1 MLQWMG
7 GSRRKVATSRKS
19 TQQRQKQYF
28 EQRRRQ
34 QQHQGQTTGLETY
47 ADGINISGQ
56 HHKEHRSLDILSFL
70 NLSTT
75 AQEHKSACPNRRED
89 VEVNASRM
97 KYDITKDPPTMP
109 PKMVAPLNSVEFNQ
123 ARAESGFR
131 EEIASPKMVMP
142 NHNKSF
148 NEINSQPDDCR
159 TDTDQQFSVVD
170 FFGDDGLNDY
180 VEGSPVHEAHV
191 AFSVEGLGKVG
202 METPVHS
209 PKQPARTF
217 TYDCSSP
224 LNAAR
229 QPKSFKNHKNLDD
242 FETEMDAMMQDINMP
257 RCSSGLEFS
266 TNSMDSFG
274 YSKQKLSRH
283 DGHSGKLDSYYGSRR
298 IFDHAEN
305 CGKDKWDG
313 RRCFQDESSF
323 NEWEHDLSWKRPSEM
338 NCDSVD
344 NFMHRTYK
352 TPDFTFEGPFSPLR
366 SATDI
371 TDKFDILGAPSYS
384 KHQRSEYDHDFM
396 ISNGARHHTVGR
408 SFDFGGVTNQPD
420 WSCFVTDERDNL
432 SLLSEESCSSSAV
445 RVNAIDNSLSKS
457 TRNRSKRRHD
467 NAYAGPEY
475 HANVTSTGKTHDKSR
490 HDVHPEN
497 IAHGSGKC
505 TKMSNSSKLKPS
517 HYSNS
522 PFDEKFNPNSN
533 WFTEERYM
541 SVNINSVCSSFH
553 QNSDT
558 NCPSAGS
565 KLLFGD
571 PFSASP
577 VPELHLDPRSPS
589 KHSEPVASSPSG
601 SFITEKFEFHDS
613 PKTSKIGVGSTK
625 TELFPYSPGN
635 TPSPDLSAQE
645 SVSKVEGRK
654 AESQP
659 SEEFKLEE
667 ESCIMNNG
675 LFTENNDEMG
685 ALTSK
690 SKNSEFKEAKDAAPG
705 LKASV
710 KSTYFPDHAEKASS
724 SLKTLGKFDSKIDG
738 KEYVV
743 QTFKDPHGYEIPL
756 PCQHRTK
763 EMEDAEPQERKKE
776 TKQQGDFVDSS
787 CRVMMLQSYVQFL
800 CVQKVLKEAAAQT
813 GIKKK

>member
-75 AQEHKSACPNRRED
+75 AQEHKSACPN
-89 VEVNASRM
+89 
-97 KYDITKDPPTMP
+97 
-109 PKMVAPLNSVEFNQ
+109 
-123 ARAESGFR
+123 
-131 EEIASPKMVMP
+131 
-142 NHNKSF
+142 
-148 NEINSQPDDCR
+148 
-159 TDTDQQFSVVD
+159 QFSVVD

-180 VEGSPVHEAHV
+180 VEGSPVQEAHV

-305 CGKDKWDG
+305 CSKDKWD
-313 RRCFQDESSF
+313 
-323 NEWEHDLSWKRPSEM
+323 
-338 NCDSVD
+338 
-344 NFMHRTYK
+344 
-352 TPDFTFEGPFSPLR
+352 
-366 SATDI
+366 
-371 TDKFDILGAPSYS
+371 GAPSYS

-408 SFDFGGVTNQPD
+408 SFDFGGATNQPD

-467 NAYAGPEY
+467 NAYAGPDY

-522 PFDEKFNPNSN
+522 PFDEKLNPNSN

-553 QNSDT
+553 QKSDT

-625 TELFPYSPGN
+625 TELFRYSPGN

-654 AESQP
+654 AESQR

-667 ESCIMNNG
+667 ESCIMDNG

-724 SLKTLGKFDSKIDG
+724 SLKTLGKFESKIDG

-743 QTFKDPHGYEIPL
+743 QTFKDHHGYEIPL

>member
-34 QQHQGQTTGLETY
+34 QQHQGQTTGLESY
-47 ADGINISGQ
+47 ADGMNISGQ

-97 KYDITKDPPTMP
+97 KYDITKDPPTIP

-131 EEIASPKMVMP
+131 EEIASPKKVMP

-148 NEINSQPDDCR
+148 KEINSQPDNCR
-159 TDTDQQFSVVD
+159 TGTDQQFSVVD

-180 VEGSPVHEAHV
+180 IEGSPVHEAHV

-217 TYDCSSP
+217 TYDCSSS

-257 RCSSGLEFS
+257 LCSSDLEFS

-305 CGKDKWDG
+305 CSKDKWD
-313 RRCFQDESSF
+313 E
-323 NEWEHDLSWKRPSEM
+323 
-338 NCDSVD
+338 
-344 NFMHRTYK
+344 
-352 TPDFTFEGPFSPLR
+352 
-366 SATDI
+366 
-371 TDKFDILGAPSYS
+371 APSYS

-467 NAYAGPEY
+467 IAYAGPEY

-490 HDVHPEN
+490 HVVHPEN
-497 IAHGSGKC
+497 IAHRSGKC

-522 PFDEKFNPNSN
+522 PFDEKLTPNSN
-533 WFTEERYM
+533 WFAEERYM

-589 KHSEPVASSPSG
+589 KNSEPVASSPSG

-613 PKTSKIGVGSTK
+613 PTTCKIGVGSTK

-667 ESCIMNNG
+667 ENCIMNNS

-690 SKNSEFKEAKDAAPG
+690 SKNSEFKQAKDAAPE

-724 SLKTLGKFDSKIDG
+724 SLKTPGKFESKIDG
-738 KEYVV
+738 NE
-743 QTFKDPHGYEIPL
+743 DHHGYEIPL
-756 PCQHRTK
+756 PCQHRNK
-763 EMEDAEPQERKKE
+763 EMEDAGPQERKKE
-776 TKQQGDFVDSS
+776 TKQQGDFVESS

>member
-7 GSRRKVATSRKS
+7 GSRRKVATRLFHTWYLLVALGKLQSRKS

-131 EEIASPKMVMP
+131 EEIASPKKVMP

-148 NEINSQPDDCR
+148 NEINSQPDNCR

-266 TNSMDSFG
+266 TNSTDSFG

-323 NEWEHDLSWKRPSEM
+323 NEWEHDLSWKRP
-338 NCDSVD
+338 
-344 NFMHRTYK
+344 R
-352 TPDFTFEGPFSPLR
+352 
-366 SATDI
+366 
-371 TDKFDILGAPSYS
+371 APSYS

-541 SVNINSVCSSFH
+541 S
-553 QNSDT
+553 
-558 NCPSAGS
+558 
-565 KLLFGD
+565 
-571 PFSASP
+571 
-577 VPELHLDPRSPS
+577 
-589 KHSEPVASSPSG
+589 
-601 SFITEKFEFHDS
+601 
-613 PKTSKIGVGSTK
+613 IGVGSTK

-690 SKNSEFKEAKDAAPG
+690 SKNSEFKEAKEAAPG

-738 KEYVV
+738 KEYR
-743 QTFKDPHGYEIPL
+743 FSLFPEITMVMKFLFHVNIGPKKWKML
-756 PCQHRTK
+756 SLRK
-763 EMEDAEPQERKKE
+763 ERKKLNN
-776 TKQQGDFVDSS
+776 K
-787 CRVMMLQSYVQFL
+787 
-800 CVQKVLKEAAAQT
+800 KVLKEAAAQT

>member
-34 QQHQGQTTGLETY
+34 QQHQGQTTGLESY

-75 AQEHKSACPNRRED
+75 AQEHKSACPSRKED

-97 KYDITKDPPTMP
+97 KYDITKDPPTIP

-123 ARAESGFR
+123 AMIYDDTGAESGFR
-131 EEIASPKMVMP
+131 EEIASPKKVIP

-148 NEINSQPDDCR
+148 NEINSQPDNCR
-159 TDTDQQFSVVD
+159 TGADQQFSVVD

-180 VEGSPVHEAHV
+180 VEGSPVQEAHV

-257 RCSSGLEFS
+257 LCSSGLEFS
-266 TNSMDSFG
+266 INSMDSFG
-274 YSKQKLSRH
+274 YSKQKLLRQ

-305 CGKDKWDG
+305 CSKDKWDG
-313 RRCFQDESSF
+313 RRCFQDETSF

-344 NFMHRTYK
+344 NLMHGTYK
-352 TPDFTFEGPFSPLR
+352 MPDFTFEGPFSPLR
-366 SATDI
+366 H
-371 TDKFDILGAPSYS
+371 P
-384 KHQRSEYDHDFM
+384 
-396 ISNGARHHTVGR
+396 TVGR

-490 HDVHPEN
+490 HVVHPEN

-522 PFDEKFNPNSN
+522 PFDGKLTPNSN
-533 WFTEERYM
+533 WFAEERYM
-541 SVNINSVCSSFH
+541 SVNINSVSSSFH

-589 KHSEPVASSPSG
+589 EHSEPVASSPSG
-601 SFITEKFEFHDS
+601 SFVTEKFEFHDS
-613 PKTSKIGVGSTK
+613 PTTSKIGVGSTK

-667 ESCIMNNG
+667 ENCIMNNG

-690 SKNSEFKEAKDAAPG
+690 SKNSEFKEAKDGAPG

-710 KSTYFPDHAEKASS
+710 KSTYFPDHAEKVSS
-724 SLKTLGKFDSKIDG
+724 SLKTPGKFESKIDG
-738 KEYVV
+738 KE
-743 QTFKDPHGYEIPL
+743 FSLFPEITMVMKFL
-756 PCQHRTK
+756 FHVNIGTK
-763 EMEDAEPQERKKE
+763 TNVLHSLINAEMEHAEPQERKKE
-776 TKQQGDFVDSS
+776 TKQQGDVVDSS

-800 CVQKVLKEAAAQT
+800 CVQKVLKAAAQT

>member
-34 QQHQGQTTGLETY
+34 QQHQGQTTGLESY
-47 ADGINISGQ
+47 ADGMNISGQ

-97 KYDITKDPPTMP
+97 KDDITKDPPTIP

-131 EEIASPKMVMP
+131 EEIASPKKVML

-148 NEINSQPDDCR
+148 KEINSQPDNCR
-159 TDTDQQFSVVD
+159 TGTDQQFSVVD

-180 VEGSPVHEAHV
+180 IEGSPVHEAHV

-257 RCSSGLEFS
+257 LCSSGLEFS

-305 CGKDKWDG
+305 CSKDKWDG
-313 RRCFQDESSF
+313 RRCFQDETSF

-344 NFMHRTYK
+344 NLMHGTYK
-352 TPDFTFEGPFSPLR
+352 MPDFTFEGPFSPL
-366 SATDI
+366 
-371 TDKFDILGAPSYS
+371 
-384 KHQRSEYDHDFM
+384 
-396 ISNGARHHTVGR
+396 RHHTVGR

-457 TRNRSKRRHD
+457 ARNRSKRRHD

-490 HDVHPEN
+490 HVVHPEI

-522 PFDEKFNPNSN
+522 PFDEKLTPNSN
-533 WFTEERYM
+533 WFAEERYM

-613 PKTSKIGVGSTK
+613 PTTCKIGVGSTK

-667 ESCIMNNG
+667 ENCIMNNG

-690 SKNSEFKEAKDAAPG
+690 SKNSEIKEAKDAVPG

-724 SLKTLGKFDSKIDG
+724 SLKTPGKFESKIDG
-738 KEYVV
+738 NE
-743 QTFKDPHGYEIPL
+743 DHHGYEIPL
-756 PCQHRTK
+756 PCQHRNK

>member
-34 QQHQGQTTGLETY
+34 QQHQGQTTGLESY
-47 ADGINISGQ
+47 ADGMNISGQ

-97 KYDITKDPPTMP
+97 KYDITKDPPTIP

-131 EEIASPKMVMP
+131 EEIASPKKVMP

-148 NEINSQPDDCR
+148 KEINSQPDNCR
-159 TDTDQQFSVVD
+159 TEFSVVD

-180 VEGSPVHEAHV
+180 IEGSPVHEAHV

-217 TYDCSSP
+217 TYDFSSP

-257 RCSSGLEFS
+257 LCSSGLEFS

-305 CGKDKWDG
+305 CSKDKWDG
-313 RRCFQDESSF
+313 RRCFQDKTSF

-344 NFMHRTYK
+344 NLMHGTYK
-352 TPDFTFEGPFSPLR
+352 MPDFTFEGPFSPLR

-371 TDKFDILGAPSYS
+371 TDKFDILEAPSYS

-490 HDVHPEN
+490 HVVHPEN

-522 PFDEKFNPNSN
+522 PFDEKLTPNSN
-533 WFTEERYM
+533 WFAEERYM

-613 PKTSKIGVGSTK
+613 PTTCKIGVGSTK

-667 ESCIMNNG
+667 ENCIMNNG

-690 SKNSEFKEAKDAAPG
+690 SKNSEFKEAKDAAPE

-724 SLKTLGKFDSKIDG
+724 SLKTPGKFESKIDG
-738 KEYVV
+738 NEYVA
-743 QTFKDPHGYEIPL
+743 QTFKDHHGYEIPL
-756 PCQHRTK
+756 PCQHRNK

>member
-97 KYDITKDPPTMP
+97 KYDITKDPPTIP

-131 EEIASPKMVMP
+131 EEIASPKKVMP

-148 NEINSQPDDCR
+148 NELNSQPDNCR

-180 VEGSPVHEAHV
+180 VEGSPVQEAHV

-305 CGKDKWDG
+305 CSKDKWDG
-313 RRCFQDESSF
+313 RRCFQDETSF
-323 NEWEHDLSWKRPSEM
+323 IEWEHDLSWKRPSEM

-352 TPDFTFEGPFSPLR
+352 TPDFTFEG
-366 SATDI
+366 
-371 TDKFDILGAPSYS
+371 APSYS

-408 SFDFGGVTNQPD
+408 SFDFGGATNQPD

-467 NAYAGPEY
+467 NAYAGPDY

-522 PFDEKFNPNSN
+522 PFDEKLNPNSN

-553 QNSDT
+553 QKSDT

-625 TELFPYSPGN
+625 TELFRYSPGN

-654 AESQP
+654 AESQR

-667 ESCIMNNG
+667 ESCIMDNG

-724 SLKTLGKFDSKIDG
+724 SLKTLGKFESKIDG

-743 QTFKDPHGYEIPL
+743 QTFKDHHGYEIPL

>member
-1 MLQWMG
+1 MQL
-7 GSRRKVATSRKS
+7 S
-19 TQQRQKQYF
+19 YF
-28 EQRRRQ
+28 
-34 QQHQGQTTGLETY
+34 
-47 ADGINISGQ
+47 
-56 HHKEHRSLDILSFL
+56 HKLKLLFF
-70 NLSTT
+70 
-75 AQEHKSACPNRRED
+75 Q
-89 VEVNASRM
+89 
-97 KYDITKDPPTMP
+97 
-109 PKMVAPLNSVEFNQ
+109 PLMS
-123 ARAESGFR
+123 
-131 EEIASPKMVMP
+131 
-142 NHNKSF
+142 
-148 NEINSQPDDCR
+148 
-159 TDTDQQFSVVD
+159 
-170 FFGDDGLNDY
+170 
-180 VEGSPVHEAHV
+180 
-191 AFSVEGLGKVG
+191 
-202 METPVHS
+202 
-209 PKQPARTF
+209 
-217 TYDCSSP
+217 
-224 LNAAR
+224 
-229 QPKSFKNHKNLDD
+229 
-242 FETEMDAMMQDINMP
+242 
-257 RCSSGLEFS
+257 
-266 TNSMDSFG
+266 
-274 YSKQKLSRH
+274 
-283 DGHSGKLDSYYGSRR
+283 
-298 IFDHAEN
+298 
-305 CGKDKWDG
+305 
-313 RRCFQDESSF
+313 
-323 NEWEHDLSWKRPSEM
+323 
-338 NCDSVD
+338 
-344 NFMHRTYK
+344 
-352 TPDFTFEGPFSPLR
+352 
-366 SATDI
+366 
-371 TDKFDILGAPSYS
+371 
-384 KHQRSEYDHDFM
+384 
-396 ISNGARHHTVGR
+396 
-408 SFDFGGVTNQPD
+408 
-420 WSCFVTDERDNL
+420 
-432 SLLSEESCSSSAV
+432 V

-467 NAYAGPEY
+467 NAYAGPDY

-522 PFDEKFNPNSN
+522 PFDEKLNPNSN

-553 QNSDT
+553 QKSDT

-654 AESQP
+654 AESQR

-667 ESCIMNNG
+667 ENCIMNNG

-724 SLKTLGKFDSKIDG
+724 SLKTLGKFESKIDG

-743 QTFKDPHGYEIPL
+743 QTFKYFL
-756 PCQHRTK
+756 SLK
-763 EMEDAEPQERKKE
+763 
-776 TKQQGDFVDSS
+776 
-787 CRVMMLQSYVQFL
+787 FL
-800 CVQKVLKEAAAQT
+800 CLVPQL
-813 GIKKK
+813 

>member
-75 AQEHKSACPNRRED
+75 AQEHKSACPN
-89 VEVNASRM
+89 
-97 KYDITKDPPTMP
+97 
-109 PKMVAPLNSVEFNQ
+109 
-123 ARAESGFR
+123 
-131 EEIASPKMVMP
+131 
-142 NHNKSF
+142 
-148 NEINSQPDDCR
+148 
-159 TDTDQQFSVVD
+159 QFSVVD

-180 VEGSPVHEAHV
+180 VEGSPVQEAHV

-305 CGKDKWDG
+305 CSKDKWD
-313 RRCFQDESSF
+313 
-323 NEWEHDLSWKRPSEM
+323 
-338 NCDSVD
+338 
-344 NFMHRTYK
+344 
-352 TPDFTFEGPFSPLR
+352 
-366 SATDI
+366 
-371 TDKFDILGAPSYS
+371 GAPSYS

-408 SFDFGGVTNQPD
+408 SFDFGGATNQPD

-467 NAYAGPEY
+467 NAYAGPDY

-522 PFDEKFNPNSN
+522 PFDEKLNPNSN

-553 QNSDT
+553 QKSDT

-625 TELFPYSPGN
+625 TELFRYSPGN

-654 AESQP
+654 AESQR

-667 ESCIMNNG
+667 ESCIMDNG

-724 SLKTLGKFDSKIDG
+724 SLKTLGKFESKIDG
-738 KEYVV
+738 KE
-743 QTFKDPHGYEIPL
+743 DHHGYEIPL

>member
-97 KYDITKDPPTMP
+97 KYDITKDPPTIP

-131 EEIASPKMVMP
+131 EEIASPKKVMP

-148 NEINSQPDDCR
+148 NELNSQPDNCR

-180 VEGSPVHEAHV
+180 VEGSPVQEAHV

-305 CGKDKWDG
+305 CSKDKWDG
-313 RRCFQDESSF
+313 RRCFQDETSF
-323 NEWEHDLSWKRPSEM
+323 IEWEHDLSWKRPSEM

-352 TPDFTFEGPFSPLR
+352 TPDFTFEG
-366 SATDI
+366 
-371 TDKFDILGAPSYS
+371 APSYS

-408 SFDFGGVTNQPD
+408 SFDFGGATNQPD

-467 NAYAGPEY
+467 NAYAGPDY

-522 PFDEKFNPNSN
+522 PFDEKLNPNSN

-553 QNSDT
+553 QKSDT

-625 TELFPYSPGN
+625 TELFRYSPGN

-654 AESQP
+654 AESQR

-667 ESCIMNNG
+667 ESCIMDNG

-724 SLKTLGKFDSKIDG
+724 SLKTLGKFESKIDG
-738 KEYVV
+738 KE
-743 QTFKDPHGYEIPL
+743 DHHGYEIPL

>member
-97 KYDITKDPPTMP
+97 KYDITKDPPTIP

-131 EEIASPKMVMP
+131 EEIASPKKVMP

-148 NEINSQPDDCR
+148 NELNSQPDNCR
-159 TDTDQQFSVVD
+159 TDTDQLVD

-180 VEGSPVHEAHV
+180 VEGSPVQEAHV

-305 CGKDKWDG
+305 CSKDKWDG
-313 RRCFQDESSF
+313 RRCFQDETSF
-323 NEWEHDLSWKRPSEM
+323 IEWEHDLSWKRPSEM

-408 SFDFGGVTNQPD
+408 SFDFGGATNQPD

-467 NAYAGPEY
+467 NAYAGPDY

-522 PFDEKFNPNSN
+522 PFDEKLNPNSN

-553 QNSDT
+553 QKSDT

-625 TELFPYSPGN
+625 TELFRYSPGN

-654 AESQP
+654 AESQR

-667 ESCIMNNG
+667 ESCIMDNG

-724 SLKTLGKFDSKIDG
+724 SLKTLGKFESKIDG

-743 QTFKDPHGYEIPL
+743 QTFKDHHGYEIPL